1 MSINKQVIDTDD
13 LHFKVD
19 DQDLS
24 DVFKNENVIAGLKA
38 AERLNIP
45 TASFDKWTFL
55 KKQPVLIISFLNQ
68 LDQKYPLKS
77 LPLPEYSQQHGG
89 EFENM
94 IKSIGKEAE
103 ERRDA
108 KMKNVI

>member
-1 MSINKQVIDTDD
+1 
-13 LHFKVD
+13 
-19 DQDLS
+19 
-24 DVFKNENVIAGLKA
+24 
-38 AERLNIP
+38 
-45 TASFDKWTFL
+45 
-55 KKQPVLIISFLNQ
+55 
-68 LDQKYPLKS
+68 
-77 LPLPEYSQQHGG
+77 LPEYSQQHGG